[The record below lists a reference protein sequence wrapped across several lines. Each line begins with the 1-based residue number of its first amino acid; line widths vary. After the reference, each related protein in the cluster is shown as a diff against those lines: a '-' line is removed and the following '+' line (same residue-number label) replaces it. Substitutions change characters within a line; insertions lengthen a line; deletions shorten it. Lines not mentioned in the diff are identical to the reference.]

1 MGNKR
6 EQASLNES
14 STQMRSRCKSVH
26 YPRETINQREK
37 CNYPARKLLI
47 LATGESKM
55 TIDYAL
61 YKNKLTEDPNLY
73 AAKTLITQ
81 SAGLETIADRIVE
94 QNSVVC
100 RTDCL
105 AVLESAVSAVQS
117 LLLEGYRVNFG
128 GLFDLFPK
136 IKGKFDSMADRYD
149 PSRHQLDLAAAPG
162 SRVRKYFRDNAT
174 AEKLDTVLPT
184 PLVLEYDDL
193 ASGTKNTTVTLGTI
207 GTIRGSRLSFNEE
220 DATEGIFFI
229 STSSGTEEKV
239 TAIQKNKP
247 SELIFQIPATLPGT
261 MYLEVR
267 KHFTEGGDLRSGR
280 LPYVLSL
287 PTENKKRSGKKK

>member
-1 MGNKR
+1 
-6 EQASLNES
+6 
-14 STQMRSRCKSVH
+14 
-26 YPRETINQREK
+26 
-37 CNYPARKLLI
+37 
-47 LATGESKM
+47 M

-61 YKNKLTEDPNLY
+61 YKNKLTEDTDLY
-73 AAKTLITQ
+73 AARTLITQ
-81 SAGLETIADRIVE
+81 SADLETIADRIVE
-94 QNSVVC
+94 QNSVVS

-105 AVLESAVSAVQS
+105 AVLESSISAVQS

-149 PSRHQLDLAAAPG
+149 PSRHKLDLAAAPG

-174 AEKLDTVLPT
+174 AEKLNTVLPT

-193 ASGTKNTTVTLGTI
+193 GSGTKNTIVSLSSI

-220 DATEGIFFI
+220 DATEGIFFV
-229 STSSGTEEKV
+229 STMSGDEVKI
-239 TAIQKNKP
+239 TAIQRNKP
-247 SELIFQIPATLPGT
+247 SELVFQIPSTLPANI
-261 MYLEVR
+261 YLEVR
-267 KHFTEGGDLRSGR
+267 KHFSEGGDLRIGR

-287 PTENKKRSGKKK
+287 TASNKKPKGKKN